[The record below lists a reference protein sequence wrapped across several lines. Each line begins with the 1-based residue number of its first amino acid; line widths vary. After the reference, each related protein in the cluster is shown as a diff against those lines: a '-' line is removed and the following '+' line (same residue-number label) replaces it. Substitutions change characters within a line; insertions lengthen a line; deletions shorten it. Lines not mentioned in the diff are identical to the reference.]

1 MLSTRPLMS
10 AALPAPSMMVV
21 FSFSTSDLLR
31 LAEVVQRRLLERQA
45 DFIGD
50 DRAAGEDR
58 DVLQHGLAA
67 IAEARRLDGGDL
79 DDAADGVDHQ
89 RGERL
94 ALDVFGDDQQ
104 LTAAL
109 GDALEQRQQ
118 LADVGDLLVDQQ
130 DQRLVELGALA
141 LLIVDE
147 IRREI
152 AAVELHALD
161 HFELVLE
168 SRSPLRP

>member
-1 MLSTRPLMS
+1 MLSTRALMS
-10 AALPAPSMMVV
+10 VGLAGAVDDGGVL
-21 FSFSTSDLLR
+21 FLDQHLLR

-50 DRAAGEDR
+50 DRAAREDR

-67 IAEARRLDGGDL
+67 IAEARRLDGGNL

-89 RGERL
+89 RRERL
-94 ALDVFGDDQQ
+94 ALDVLGDDQQ

-109 GDALEQRQQ
+109 RDAFEQREQ

-147 IRREI
+147 VRREI

-168 SRSPLRP
+168 SPSPLRR